1 MEAFSAIMK
10 SSLLFVSLELILKF
24 TAEIQMYSLLYTYT
38 AFELPQINY
47 EGFNGKKYQFMYGL
61 AISTLVDPADVCNHH
76 DLTC

>member
-1 MEAFSAIMK
+1 MYA
-10 SSLLFVSLELILKF
+10 LLC
-24 TAEIQMYSLLYTYT
+24 TYT

-61 AISTLVDPADVCNHH
+61 VISTLVDPADACNHH